1 MPYQENTLFQ
11 QRRSEP
17 NIKFSSSYPGG
28 INTSSGSL
36 VACTRHL
43 AYPAEF
49 RQFKTCKAKAATGSK
64 KEDQSDIFDY
74 SLEIGGKDG
83 DEYSP
88 GYDVDRKTQL
98 AETELDTRMESL
110 CLSVTEHAL
119 GADIKVAGLS
129 FKWSVVCRGQ
139 NVIYITVIVLCSNYK
154 SSVS

>member
-11 QRRSEP
+11 QRRSKQ
-17 NIKFSSSYPGG
+17 NIKFSSSYPSG

-36 VACTRHL
+36 VAYTRHL
-43 AYPAEF
+43 AYPVEF
-49 RQFKTCKAKAATGSK
+49 SQYKTCKAKAATGSK

-88 GYDVDRKTQL
+88 GDVDRKTQL
-98 AETELDTRMESL
+98 ADTELDTRMESL

-119 GADIKVAGLS
+119 GLDK
-129 FKWSVVCRGQ
+129 
-139 NVIYITVIVLCSNYK
+139 
-154 SSVS
+154 